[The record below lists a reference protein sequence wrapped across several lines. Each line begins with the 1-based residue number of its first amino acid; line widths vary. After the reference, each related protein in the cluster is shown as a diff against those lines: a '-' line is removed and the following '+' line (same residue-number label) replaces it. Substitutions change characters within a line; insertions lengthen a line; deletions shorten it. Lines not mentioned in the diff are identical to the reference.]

1 MANSYYKNNN
11 YNPPI
16 KTIQL
21 QTEKLSEKFKK
32 EQFDFVFCRN
42 ALDHHHDPMLSIKQ
56 MLYVLNKKGFILL
69 EHRTNEAEIEKY
81 VGLHQFNLCVKDND
95 FYIWNKKEEINIS
108 QYLKTNYNCN
118 TEILTKNDNGNAN
131 YHFVLIT
138 KN

>member
-1 MANSYYKNNN
+1 MFIENNN
-11 YNPPI
+11 
-16 KTIQL
+16 
-21 QTEKLSEKFKK
+21 F
-32 EQFDFVFCRN
+32 QFDY
-42 ALDHHHDPMLSIKQ
+42 AITSELPIDL
-56 MLYVLNKKGFILL
+56 
-69 EHRTNEAEIEKY
+69 EAEIEKY

-118 TEILTKNDNGNAN
+118 TEILTNIDNGIAN